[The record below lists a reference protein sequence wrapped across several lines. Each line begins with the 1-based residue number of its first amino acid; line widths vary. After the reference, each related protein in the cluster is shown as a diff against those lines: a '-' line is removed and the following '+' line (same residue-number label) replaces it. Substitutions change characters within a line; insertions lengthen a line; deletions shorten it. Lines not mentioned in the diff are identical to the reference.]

1 MTELPVGNPA
11 GLRVLLVEDQMI
23 VAMEIEDTLRGLGC
37 VVVGP
42 VGTLESAVRLAREEA
57 LDAAVLDVSL
67 DGDYVFPVAEE
78 LKRREIPF
86 IFATGCGDHILPD
99 KWHGQV
105 HLGKP
110 FNREQLEKLLRNISS
125 TSTEISRI
133 ESAVR
138 PPSAGLLGR

>member
-1 MTELPVGNPA
+1 
-11 GLRVLLVEDQMI
+11 
-23 VAMEIEDTLRGLGC
+23 
-37 VVVGP
+37 
-42 VGTLESAVRLAREEA
+42 

-78 LKRREIPF
+78 LKRWEIPF
-86 IFATGCGDHILPD
+86 IFATGYGEHILPD

-125 TSTEISRI
+125 T
-133 ESAVR
+133 
-138 PPSAGLLGR
+138 